1 MKSEGVQSTKLYRCG
16 ASRQLCKTESYTIM
30 FYWNDRP
37 QQPTSNLQ
45 GVKFLEVPIF
55 WDVIFQE
62 EKYQQ
67 IEIYFESAF
76 YLFA

>member
-1 MKSEGVQSTKLYRCG
+1 MKSEDVQSTKLYRCG
-16 ASRQLCKTESYTIM
+16 ASRQLCKTKSCTIM

-62 EKYQQ
+62 EKYQR
-67 IEIYFESAF
+67 IKIYFESAF